1 MLQDDR
7 VDGFIHGFLDG
18 WLNLRD
24 LGGMPPP
31 RETTRVYY
39 AENLPEAMKTEVRL
53 FFRDLLRRNG
63 PVREL
68 LAADHTFVD
77 KRLAR
82 LYGLPEQKTMRIADG
97 FRRVSL
103 AGNGQRGGLLGMA
116 AVLTVSANGVETS
129 PVTRG
134 VWVSENILG
143 IKPPPPPDVVP
154 AIDPDVTG
162 ATTIRQRLAK
172 HRADPACAECHRR
185 IDPLGFSL
193 ENFDPIGRWRTAYA
207 KPKGAAPAPK
217 VDASG
222 QFSSGEAY
230 DGFEGFRRILV
241 EGRADVFARHLARQF
256 LSFAS
261 GRHLGPADDFVV
273 DDILAAV
280 RREGDGLRALIVESL
295 ASEVVRS
302 R

>member
-1 MLQDDR
+1 ML
-7 VDGFIHGFLDG
+7 
-18 WLNLRD
+18 
-24 LGGMPPP
+24 
-31 RETTRVYY
+31 
-39 AENLPEAMKTEVRL
+39 
-53 FFRDLLRRNG
+53 FR
-63 PVREL
+63 
-68 LAADHTFVD
+68 
-77 KRLAR
+77 
-82 LYGLPEQKTMRIADG
+82 
-97 FRRVSL
+97 S
-103 AGNGQRGGLLGMA
+103 
-116 AVLTVSANGVETS
+116 
-129 PVTRG
+129 
-134 VWVSENILG
+134 
-143 IKPPPPPDVVP
+143 KPPPPPDVVP
-154 AIDPDVTG
+154 AIEPDVTG